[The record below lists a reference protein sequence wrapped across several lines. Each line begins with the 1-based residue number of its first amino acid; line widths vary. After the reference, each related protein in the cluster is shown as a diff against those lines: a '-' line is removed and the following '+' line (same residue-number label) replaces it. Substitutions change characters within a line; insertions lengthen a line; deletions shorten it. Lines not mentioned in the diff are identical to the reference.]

1 MTKTKKVFLSIF
13 IAFLMVA
20 SCSLISCKKDDK
32 TTNNSQGNENTA
44 LVKNEYSLY
53 KELHAG
59 ATTPENIDIAIDGS
73 KFSYEK
79 AGSSS
84 TIDCDNLEDLNEFK
98 KLMSCFVEIDDAK
111 INNDKYYQ
119 YLLEVIFDKTVT
131 VSFNEGETTIKKE
144 LDSIVS
150 SYKSFIIN
158 LIENRQN
165 KDSKILIQENTGEI
179 TWVVNVPEAGFYNLK
194 LHYFTVSGYSSS
206 IERKLKINGSV
217 PFEGADSFTFSRIWK
232 DDPASY
238 DANGNLKVDTNGNDL
253 KPQQIE
259 EYSFRESFF
268 KDDMGYVTEPYMFYL
283 EEGENTI
290 SLASIKEPMIIDQI
304 HVVSVEKTPTYS
316 EYLQA
321 LEAKYPNPNI
331 SNQHIHLQAEKAYT
345 KSSPTLYPIT
355 DRSSSNTEP
364 FDLKTTKKNVIGGD
378 QWKVLGDWISWS
390 FTVEESGYYNISM
403 RARQNLIRGMFSSR
417 IAYISVDGGPNEVL
431 FDELNSVKFEF
442 SSDWQNVTLGNSEGA
457 YQFYF
462 EKGKTYTFTLE
473 VTLGDYASYIERIQ
487 STIDELSKTYRMIVA
502 YTTTS
507 PDKNRD
513 YNLTEQFPT
522 LMDDITG
529 YYNELMDISSSIAS
543 ISGGK
548 SDKTGVIDAMVQQLE
563 TFIEKPRSITQK
575 LSSFSNNISSLG
587 TLLTQLRELPL
598 TIDYLEIHTPDYQL
612 PKANEGFFKKMWNGI
627 CSFFLSFFIDYSTIS
642 KTVDESGIAEVEE
655 GKADSIEV
663 WMTLGRDQANVIRN
677 LIDTDFT
684 KNTGIK
690 VNLKL
695 TGADVLLKATLAGI
709 GPDVAL
715 NVDSSLPVNYALRN
729 AVYDLTNFDDF
740 WDSVYAIPDG
750 AYSED
755 NKTPWNDT
763 YENVY
768 HASSLRQFQF
778 YSITNEDIDK
788 ANRGDAEAKAKVEAY
803 YAIENYCNENGI
815 SKEELFNSRDY
826 TKEELQKNIKGIYA
840 LPEKQIFMVMFVRDD
855 IFEENGWNEIFFT
868 EDPETGLYNNDTNVT
883 WDNVIDLVSKLQT
896 KQLQFYL
903 PVNDAGANALNPVF
917 VSLLYQNGGSLYAND
932 NKETGLMSDA
942 AMRSFEYWTE
952 FYTLYSFPKSA
963 SFVNRFRS
971 GEMPIGIAYYE
982 TYNTLSVFAPE
993 LKGKWSF
1000 YLIPGTYDEETG
1012 TVNHTSTAS
1021 GTGAVIMKQ
1030 PNKLSEKEKN
1040 EKYQSSWEFLK
1051 WWTGAETQAQF
1062 GREMEGILGSAARHA
1077 TANVKAFQSL
1087 AWPQADL
1094 DKLMQ
1099 QWDQVHEM
1107 PQVAG
1112 SYIVGREIENAF
1124 REVINNYYNARE
1136 TLYEY
1141 CGNINDEINRKRK
1154 EFDLPT
1160 IND

>member
-1 MTKTKKVFLSIF
+1 MNRTKKVFLSIF
-13 IAFLMVA
+13 IAILIVTSF
-20 SCSLISCKKDDK
+20 SLASCKKKDEV
-32 TTNNSQGNENTA
+32 TSGTGNENTP
-44 LVKNEYSLY
+44 LVKNEYDLY
-53 KELHAG
+53 KDAHAD
-59 ATTPENIDIAIDGS
+59 AVLPENVDIAIDGS
-73 KFSYEK
+73 STSYQTS
-79 AGSSS
+79 GSSS
-84 TIDCDNLEDLNEFK
+84 IIHLDNLDDIKEFK
-98 KLMSCFVEIDDAK
+98 KLVNCFTEIDDTK
-111 INNDKYYQ
+111 ITKDQYFQYIYENVFND
-119 YLLEVIFDKTVT
+119 
-131 VSFNEGETTIKKE
+131 SATTIVEENIKAQLDGIVATVKEPIKK
-144 LDSIVS
+144 
-150 SYKSFIIN
+150 
-158 LIENRQN
+158 LIKNHQSQSNDVLISENV
-165 KDSKILIQENTGEI
+165 GEI
-179 TWVVNVPEAGFYNLK
+179 VWTINVEKAGFYNLK
-194 LHYFTVSGYSSS
+194 LNYFTIIGYSSS
-206 IERKLKINGSV
+206 IERKLKINGKV
-217 PFEGADSFTFSRIWK
+217 PFDGADSFSFSRIWK
-232 DDPASY
+232 DAPASFGP
-238 DANGNLKVDTNGNDL
+238 DGNLKVDTNGNDL
-253 KPQQIE
+253 KPQQVE

-268 KDDMGYVTEPYMFYL
+268 KDDMGYVTEPYMFYF

-290 SLASIKEPMIIDQI
+290 SLSAIKEPMIIDQI
-304 HVVSVEKTPTYS
+304 HVVSVEDTVSYRD
-316 EYLQA
+316 YLSA
-321 LEAKYPNPNI
+321 LQSKYPDTSI
-331 SNQHIHLQAEKAYT
+331 SNQHLHIQAEKANT
-345 KSSPTLYPIT
+345 KSSPTLYPQT

-364 FDLKTTKKNVIGGD
+364 FSLKQTKKNIIGGD

-417 IAYISVDGGPNEVL
+417 IAYISVDDGPNEIL
-431 FDELNSVKFEF
+431 FDELNRVKFQF
-442 SSDWQNVTLGNSEGA
+442 SSDWQNVTLGDSENGA
-457 YQFYF
+457 YKFYF
-462 EKGKTYTFTLE
+462 EKGKTYTLTLE
-473 VTLGDYASYIERIQ
+473 VTLGDYANYIARIQ

-522 LMDDITG
+522 LMDDLKG
-529 YYNELMDISSSIAS
+529 YYEELKSISSSIAS

-548 SDKTGVIDAMVQQLE
+548 SDKTGVIDAMVEQLE
-563 TFIEKPRSITQK
+563 TFLKKPRSITQK

-587 TLLTQLRELPL
+587 TLLTELRELPL
-598 TIDYLEIHTPDYQL
+598 AIDYLEVHTPDYQL

-642 KTVDESGIAEVEE
+642 ETVADSGIAKVEE
-655 GKADSIEV
+655 GNADSIEV
-663 WMTLGRDQANVIRN
+663 WMTLGRDQANVIRS

-740 WDSVYAIPDG
+740 WDTVYAIPDG
-750 AYSED
+750 AYSEE
-755 NKTPWNDT
+755 NKTPWNDA

-778 YSITNEDIDK
+778 YSITNADIEK
-788 ANRGDAEAKAKVEAY
+788 ANRGDKDAKAKVDAY
-803 YAIENYCNENGI
+803 YEVEKYCNENGI
-815 SKEELFNSRDY
+815 TKEDLFNSRDY

-855 IFEENGWNEIFFT
+855 LFEENGWDKIFFT
-868 EDPETGLYNNDTNVT
+868 EDPETGLYNNDENVT

-903 PVNDAGANALNPVF
+903 PVNDAGATALNPVF
-917 VSLLYQNGGSLYAND
+917 VSLLYQNGGTLYTND

-942 AMRSFEYWTE
+942 AMRSFDYWTE
-952 FYTLYSFPKSA
+952 FYNLYSFPKSA

-1000 YLIPGTYDEETG
+1000 YLIPGTYNEETG
-1012 TVNHTSTAS
+1012 KVDHTSTAS

-1030 PNKLSEKEKN
+1030 PNKRSEKEKN
-1040 EKYQSSWEFLK
+1040 EKYNSSWEFLK
-1051 WWTGAETQAQF
+1051 WWTSAETQAQF

-1112 SYIVGREIENAF
+1112 SYIIGREVENAF
-1124 REVINNYYNARE
+1124 REVVNNFYNARE

>member
-1 MTKTKKVFLSIF
+1 MTKTKKLFLGIF
-13 IAFLMVA
+13 IAMIIVVT
-20 SCSLISCKKDDK
+20 SSLTACGKKDK
-32 TTNNSQGNENTA
+32 NTNGTQNNENTV
-44 LVKNEYSLY
+44 LVKNEYTLY
-53 KELHAG
+53 KESHEMI
-59 ATTPENIDIAIDGS
+59 TPEDIAIAVDGASYDYKDDGS
-73 KFSYEK
+73 ALE
-79 AGSSS
+79 
-84 TIDCDNLEDLNEFK
+84 INLNNLSDYNELK
-98 KLMSCFVEIDDAK
+98 KLISCFVEIDDKK
-111 INNDKYYQ
+111 ISNERNCQ
-119 YLLEVIFDKTVT
+119 YLYEKIFDKQVT
-131 VSFNEGETTIKKE
+131 INFNENESSLQKE
-144 LDSIVS
+144 LDAIVS
-150 SYKSFIIN
+150 SCKTSINN
-158 LIENRQN
+158 LIKNRQSQTD
-165 KDSKILIQENTGEI
+165 KVLIQENVGEI
-179 TWVVNVPEAGFYNLK
+179 TWHINVPTAGFYNLK
-194 LHYFTVSGYSSS
+194 LCYFTVKGYSSS
-206 IERKLKINGSV
+206 IERKLKINGVV

-232 DDPASY
+232 DDPESY
-238 DANGNLKVDTNGNDL
+238 KDGNFKVDTNGNDL

-259 EYSFRESFF
+259 EYMFRQSFF
-268 KDDMGYVTEPYMFYL
+268 KDDMGYVTEPYMFYF
-283 EEGENTI
+283 EAGENTI
-290 SLASIKEPMIIDQI
+290 SLSSIKEPVLIDQLELL
-304 HVVSVEKTPTYS
+304 SVEKVKTYN
-316 EYLQA
+316 EYLSD
-321 LEAKYPNPNI
+321 LEKEHPNI
-331 SNQHIHLQAEKAYT
+331 PQITNKNVHIHAEKAYT

-364 FDLKTTKKNVIGGD
+364 FDLKLTKKNIIGGD
-378 QWKVLGDWISWS
+378 QWKVLGDWISWN

-417 IAYISVDGGPNEVL
+417 IGYISVDGGPNQVL
-431 FDELNSVKFEF
+431 FDELNSLKFEF
-442 SSDWQNVTLGNSEGA
+442 SSDWQNVTLGNEDGA
-457 YQFYF
+457 YKFYF

-473 VTLGDYASYIERIQ
+473 VTLGDYATYIERIQ
-487 STIDELSKTYRMIVA
+487 STIDELSRTYRTIVA

-513 YNLTEQFPT
+513 YELTTKFPNLVKE
-522 LMDDITG
+522 LTG
-529 YYNELMDISSSIAS
+529 YYDELKEISTKIAE

-563 TFIEKPRSITQK
+563 TFIKKPRTITQK

-598 TIDYLEIHTPDYQL
+598 AIDYFEIHTPDYKL

-642 KTVDESGIAEVEE
+642 EVIDNYDIPKAQE
-655 GKADSIEV
+655 GVSDSIEV

-750 AYSED
+750 AYSDD
-755 NKTPWNDT
+755 NKTPWDDR

-778 YSITNEDIDK
+778 YSITNSDIESAAKGDK
-788 ANRGDAEAKAKVEAY
+788 N
-803 YAIENYCNENGI
+803 AIEKVDAYNSILKYCDENGI
-815 SKEELFNSRDY
+815 TKEDLFNSRDY
-826 TKEELQKNIKGIYA
+826 SKAELQKNIKGIYA

-855 IFEENGWNEIFFT
+855 IFEENGWDKLFF
-868 EDPETGLYNNDTNVT
+868 EQDPNTGLYNVDDNVT
-883 WDNVIDLVSKLQT
+883 WDSVIDLVSKLQT
-896 KQLQFYL
+896 QQLQFYL

-917 VSLLYQNGGSLYAND
+917 VSMLYQNGGSLYAND

-1000 YLIPGTYDEETG
+1000 YLIPGTYDEELG
-1012 TVNHTSTAS
+1012 DVNHTSTAS

-1030 PNKLSEKEKN
+1030 PNRVSEKVKN
-1040 EKYQSSWEFLK
+1040 EKYQASWEFLK
-1051 WWTGAETQAQF
+1051 WWTGATTQAQF
-1062 GREMEGILGSAARHA
+1062 GREMEGILGSAARHT

-1087 AWPQADL
+1087 AWPQTDL

-1112 SYIVGREIENAF
+1112 SYIIGREVENAY
-1124 REVINNYYNARE
+1124 RKVINNYYNARE

-1160 IND
+1160 LND